1 MPYPKCE
8 NGYNRRK
15 LTDFA
20 KGVVDDLKGIGKFFN
35 PPRTHVVYIPPNLIE
50 LSGSISIYYNWLVVF
65 PYIMTFPFRCVGAAA
80 MIEATQPYNL
90 EFALYDSD
98 ETGYPNH
105 LLRHKSFS
113 IPYGG
118 NYEEEWYP
126 IDLEAGIY
134 WVGIA
139 NYTESETYPH
149 IIVYSRP
156 LFPRHTVLG
165 EFGTR
170 EYFMCET
177 PNGVLPDPFPSDADP
192 GDAPLTGV
200 FLRISQG

>member
-1 MPYPKCE
+1 MTFPKCE
-8 NGYNRRK
+8 DGYNRRK

-35 PPRTHVVYIPPNLIE
+35 PPRTHVIYLPPNLIE
-50 LSGSISIYYNWLVVF
+50 HVGAISTDYNWLTVF

-80 MIEATQPYNL
+80 RIAVTHPCNL

-98 ETGYPNH
+98 ETGYPNR

-118 NYEEEWYP
+118 GYEEEWDP

-134 WVGIA
+134 WAGIV
-139 NYTESETYPH
+139 NYTESETYPR
-149 IIVYSRP
+149 IGVYSRP

-165 EFGTR
+165 EIGSQ

-177 PNGVLPDPFPSDADP
+177 PNGVLPDPFPSEADP
-192 GDAPLTGV
+192 GDTAITGV